1 MNIVGMHHSVFIL
14 MSVSVHSVVIQSSN
28 FYEGI
33 CLFILF
39 AGVASSA
46 LYIILCTYFSM

>member
-1 MNIVGMHHSVFIL
+1 MLMDIVGMHHSVFIL
-14 MSVSVHSVVIQSSN
+14 MSVSVHSVFIQSSN

-33 CLFILF
+33 CLFI

-46 LYIILCTYFSM
+46 L